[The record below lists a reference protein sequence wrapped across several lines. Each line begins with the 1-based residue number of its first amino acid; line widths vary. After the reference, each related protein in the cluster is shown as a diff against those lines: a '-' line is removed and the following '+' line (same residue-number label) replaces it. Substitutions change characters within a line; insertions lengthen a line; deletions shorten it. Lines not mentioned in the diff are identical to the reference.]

1 MKTEKKIKMI
11 AYYLKK
17 NESSI
22 LRTLNEF
29 LKQIF
34 MMNILRKISY
44 SKIKE
49 IILKKTTQCMR
60 QKNQTKQKK
69 TKSPSRNFDN
79 PKKN

>member
-1 MKTEKKIKMI
+1 M
-11 AYYLKK
+11 
-17 NESSI
+17 
-22 LRTLNEF
+22 R
-29 LKQIF
+29 
-34 MMNILRKISY
+34 NILRKVSY

-60 QKNQTKQKK
+60 QKNQAKQKK